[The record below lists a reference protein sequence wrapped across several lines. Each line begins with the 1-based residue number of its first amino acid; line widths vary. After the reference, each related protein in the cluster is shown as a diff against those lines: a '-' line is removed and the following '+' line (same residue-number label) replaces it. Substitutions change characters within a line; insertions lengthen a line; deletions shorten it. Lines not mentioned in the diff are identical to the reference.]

1 MDIEPLIKQALVGDK
16 TALEGVISS
25 VQDKVYYLSLRMLVD
40 PEDARDASQEILIKI
55 MTNLSSFR
63 FESQF
68 SSWVYRLASNYLI
81 SERRSKYSKAGL
93 NFEMFKQ
100 DQESDLQDAGNLKQ
114 QADYPVLLNELRI
127 SCTMAMLLCLTPPLR
142 MTYILG
148 YILEVDHQEGSE
160 LLGIA
165 KDTFRQQLSRAKAKV
180 FDFTQS
186 SCGLVNKQAPCHCD
200 RKLTGAI
207 RRGRVDSKRIFY
219 SSAKQYSHAQVQQ
232 SLHDTQQEL
241 RSLALQKSFNLFKS
255 PDDLSQVIE
264 QLVSEGLRIQTV
276 RLSHK
281 VKLR

>member
-1 MDIEPLIKQALVGDK
+1 MDIEPLIKQALTGDK
-16 TALEGVISS
+16 AALECVIRSI
-25 VQDKVYYLSLRMLVD
+25 QDKVYYLSLRMLVD

-81 SERRSKYSKAGL
+81 SEKRSKYSKAGL

-148 YILEVDHQEGSE
+148 YILEVDQQEGSE

-165 KDTFRQQLSRAKAKV
+165 KDTFRQQLSRAKTKV
-180 FDFTQS
+180 FNFTQS
-186 SCGLVNKQAPCHCD
+186 SCGLVSEQAPCRCD

-207 RRGRVDSKRIFY
+207 DRGRVNSQRIFY
-219 SSAKQYSHAQVQQ
+219 SSAEQYSHAQVQQ
-232 SLHDTQQEL
+232 ALAQTQQSL
-241 RSLALQKSFNLFKS
+241 RSLALQKAFTGYKS
-255 PDDLSQVIE
+255 PTDLSQIIE
-264 QLVSEGLRIQTV
+264 QLVREGLRTQPMNLID
-276 RLSHK
+276 
-281 VKLR
+281 

>member
-1 MDIEPLIKQALVGDK
+1 
-16 TALEGVISS
+16 
-25 VQDKVYYLSLRMLVD
+25 
-40 PEDARDASQEILIKI
+40 
-55 MTNLSSFR
+55 
-63 FESQF
+63 
-68 SSWVYRLASNYLI
+68 
-81 SERRSKYSKAGL
+81 
-93 NFEMFKQ
+93 MFKQ

-127 SCTMAMLLCLTPPLR
+127 SCTMAMLLCLTPPMR

-180 FDFTQS
+180 FNFMQS

-219 SSAKQYSHAQVQQ
+219 SSAKQYTHAQVQQ
-232 SLHDTQQEL
+232 SLRETQQDL
-241 RSLALQKSFNLFKS
+241 KFLALQKAFNPYES
-255 PDDLSQVIE
+255 PDDLSQIIE
-264 QLVSEGLRIQTV
+264 QLVSEGLRSQPMHLIN
-276 RLSHK
+276 
-281 VKLR
+281 

>member
-1 MDIEPLIKQALVGDK
+1 MDIEPLIKQALTGDK
-16 TALEGVISS
+16 AALECVIRSI
-25 VQDKVYYLSLRMLVD
+25 QDKVYYLSLRMLVD

-81 SERRSKYSKAGL
+81 SEKRSKYSKAGL

-100 DQESDLQDAGNLKQ
+100 DQESDLQAAGNLKQ

-148 YILEVDHQEGSE
+148 YILEVDQQEGSE

-165 KDTFRQQLSRAKAKV
+165 KDTFRQQLSRAKTKV
-180 FDFTQS
+180 FNFTQS
-186 SCGLVNKQAPCHCD
+186 SCGLVSEQAPCRCD

-207 RRGRVDSKRIFY
+207 DRGRVNSQRIFY
-219 SSAKQYSHAQVQQ
+219 SSAEQYSHAQVQQ
-232 SLHDTQQEL
+232 ALAQTQQSL
-241 RSLALQKSFNLFKS
+241 RSLALQKAFTGYKS
-255 PDDLSQVIE
+255 PTDLSQIIE
-264 QLVSEGLRIQTV
+264 QLVREGLRTQPMNLID
-276 RLSHK
+276 
-281 VKLR
+281 